1 MYVKV
6 DKMYLNTASKK
17 RNTYILINKLLLSD
31 IIMPNQT
38 LYLLMFILIRLNV
51 K

>member
-1 MYVKV
+1 MSVKV

-17 RNTYILINKLLLSD
+17 RNTYILINKLLL
-31 IIMPNQT
+31 
-38 LYLLMFILIRLNV
+38 